1 MTGASESDTIIA
13 ELCPITAASTQT
25 PRPFRSR
32 DKMAGSSASAANS
45 QMAQLDAVRQMALVD
60 PNNYKSVLT
69 QIMPI
74 FQSQNNPSPALQA
87 WGADFIA
94 EAFSSPA
101 FPTEDKQEVSIAA
114 LPVLKELLELPPGQ
128 QAASVDQTGMVKST
142 IQAASSIYPHVFRH
156 M

>member
-1 MTGASESDTIIA
+1 
-13 ELCPITAASTQT
+13 
-25 PRPFRSR
+25 
-32 DKMAGSSASAANS
+32 MAGDSTSTASG

-74 FQSQNNPSPALQA
+74 FLSQNNPSPSLRA

-94 EAFSSPA
+94 EAYSSPA
-101 FPTEDKQEVSIAA
+101 FPPEDKQQVSIAA
-114 LPVLKELLELPPGQ
+114 LPVLKELLELAPGQ
-128 QAASVDQTGMVKST
+128 KNASVEQTAMLKST
-142 IQAASSIYPHVFRH
+142 IQAASSIYPHVFRY

>member
-1 MTGASESDTIIA
+1 
-13 ELCPITAASTQT
+13 
-25 PRPFRSR
+25 
-32 DKMAGSSASAANS
+32 MAGDSASSSAGNG

-74 FQSQNNPSPALQA
+74 FQSQNNPSPALRA

-94 EAFSSPA
+94 EAYSSPA
-101 FPTEDKQEVSIAA
+101 FPAEGKQEVSLAA
-114 LPVLKELLELPPGQ
+114 LPVIKELLEMSTAQQ
-128 QAASVDQTGMVKST
+128 QAAGMDQTAMLKST

>member
-1 MTGASESDTIIA
+1 M
-13 ELCPITAASTQT
+13 AA
-25 PRPFRSR
+25 
-32 DKMAGSSASAANS
+32 AGGG

-74 FQSQNNPSPALQA
+74 FQSQNNPSPALRA

-94 EAFSSPA
+94 EAYSSPA
-101 FPTEDKQEVSIAA
+101 FPSQDKQDVSVAA
-114 LPVLKELLELPPGQ
+114 LPVIKELLELPQGQ
-128 QAASVDQTGMVKST
+128 QAASIEQTGMVKSA

>member
-1 MTGASESDTIIA
+1 MASDGAQPA
-13 ELCPITAASTQT
+13 P
-25 PRPFRSR
+25 
-32 DKMAGSSASAANS
+32 NS

-74 FQSQNNPSPALQA
+74 FRAQNNPSPALRA

-94 EAFSSPA
+94 EAYSSPA
-101 FPTEDKQEVSIAA
+101 FPAEGKQEVSITA
-114 LPVLKELLELPPGQ
+114 LPVLRELLELPASQ
-128 QAASVDQTGMVKST
+128 QAASLDQTGMLKST
-142 IQAASSIYPHVFRH
+142 IQAASSMYPHVFRY

>member
-1 MTGASESDTIIA
+1 MASDSV
-13 ELCPITAASTQT
+13 S
-25 PRPFRSR
+25 
-32 DKMAGSSASAANS
+32 AGNG

-74 FQSQNNPSPALQA
+74 FQSQNTPSPALRA

-94 EAFSSPA
+94 EAYSSPV
-101 FPTEDKQEVSIAA
+101 FPSEDKQEVSIAA

-128 QAASVDQTGMVKST
+128 QAATVDQTGMLKSA
-142 IQAASSIYPHVFRH
+142 IQAASSIYPHVFRY

>member
-1 MTGASESDTIIA
+1 MAGNGAS
-13 ELCPITAASTQT
+13 
-25 PRPFRSR
+25 
-32 DKMAGSSASAANS
+32 N

-74 FQSQNNPSPALQA
+74 FQAQNNPSPALRA

-101 FPTEDKQEVSIAA
+101 FPTEDKQEVSINA
-114 LPVLKELLELPPGQ
+114 LPVLRELLELPPGQ
-128 QAASVDQTGMVKST
+128 QAVPINQTGMIKSA
-142 IQAASSIYPHVFRH
+142 IQAASSIYPHVFRYV
-156 M
+156 